1 MSKLVSKGCLKVSNE
16 EDRRAVAA
24 ILYKNG
30 YTVSPVRCKK
40 NGKTYEYFVKYEL
53 IGNGSGYDIS
63 EKEAGY
69 EEG

>member
-1 MSKLVSKGCLKVSNE
+1 MSKLVSKGCLKIGNE
-16 EDRRAVAA
+16 EDRKAVAS

-30 YTVSPVRCKK
+30 YSVAPVRCKR

-53 IGNGSGYDIS
+53 IGSDKGYDVS
-63 EKEAGY
+63 EKEVGY

>member
-1 MSKLVSKGCLKVSNE
+1 MSKLVSNGCLKISNE
-16 EDRRAVAA
+16 EDRRAVAT
-24 ILYKNG
+24 ILFKNG
-30 YTVSPVRCKK
+30 YTVHPVRCKK

-69 EEG
+69 EES